1 VSTATTAEVVYPRW
15 TAGLRPLLLLVGI
28 AAAVA
33 AGVTVVLWSRGP
45 EYSMLYA
52 NLAAED
58 QAQITQ
64 ALDAAA
70 IPYRL
75 EPGANAIMVPSE
87 RLSEARL
94 KLAGQGLPNDDNG
107 FSLMTKDPGLGV
119 SQFVENARYQHA
131 METELAHTI
140 ASLRPIDGA
149 RVHLAVPRQSAF
161 VRDQRDGSASVF
173 VQLKPGRRLEQEQ
186 VQAIVNLVASSVP
199 DLHSNQVTVIDQQG
213 HLLTA
218 PQGNDDSSLRE
229 ERFQV
234 VQRMEDDY
242 EQRIEAI
249 VTPIVGTGRIR
260 AQVVAQVD
268 NATTEQATED
278 YKPNSQIVRSEQESQ
293 TTSRDGSQGGGV
305 PGALTNQPPGPGVAQ
320 PSPPNK
326 APTAAPA
333 TPATP
338 AAAGQAQIQ
347 AAAAASAAA
356 TSAPDNTATQSTKN
370 YEIGRTVAYTRQP
383 AGQLKRLTVAVVVD
397 DMPVVT
403 KDGRPAKGRPLTDAE
418 LAHITTLVK
427 DAVGFDA
434 ARGDSVNVVNASF
447 RTDPPAPET
456 ELEKVPMWETP
467 VFRDMA
473 KLGAGVIVLL
483 VLSLAVLRPMI
494 KALLPAARAS
504 GLLAA
509 PGDSVTIGG
518 AGGDASAAVLAGG
531 LHPHHGSVGAGAG
544 GVAAPAGPVIPYE
557 QQITNARALVNQ
569 DPKRVAQ
576 VVKNWVSVDE

>member
-45 EYSMLYA
+45 NFSMLYA

-58 QAQITQ
+58 EAQITQ

-75 EPGANAIMVPSE
+75 EANSNAIMVPSE

-140 ASLRPIDGA
+140 ASLRPVDGA

-161 VRDQRDGSASVF
+161 IRDQRDGSASVF
-173 VQLKPGRRLEQEQ
+173 VQLKAGRRLEQEQ

-213 HLLTA
+213 HLLTS

-242 EQRIEAI
+242 EQRIESI
-249 VTPIVGTGRIR
+249 VTPIVGTGRVR

-268 NATTEQATED
+268 SATTEQATED
-278 YKPNSQIVRSEQESQ
+278 YKPNSQIVRSEQNSQ
-293 TTSRDGSQGGGV
+293 STSRDGAQNGGV
-305 PGALTNQPPGPGVAQ
+305 PGALSNQPPAAGVAQ
-320 PSPPNK
+320 NPPPNK
-326 APTAAPA
+326 P
-333 TPATP
+333 P
-338 AAAGQAQIQ
+338 AAAPVPGQAPTQ
-347 AAAAASAAA
+347 ATADASAPAA
-356 TSAPDNTATQSTKN
+356 SAPDNTSSQYTKN

-397 DMPVVT
+397 DMPVIG
-403 KDGRPAKGRPLTDAE
+403 KDGKPAKGRPLTDAE
-418 LAHITTLVK
+418 LTHITTLVK
-427 DAVGFDA
+427 DAVGFDE
-434 ARGDSVNVVNASF
+434 ARGDSVNVVNAAF
-447 RTDPPAPET
+447 RNDAPPPDTD
-456 ELEKVPMWETP
+456 LEKVPVWETP
-467 VFRDMA
+467 IFRDMA

-483 VLSLAVLRPMI
+483 VLSLVVLRPMI
-494 KALLPAARAS
+494 KALLPSARAV
-504 GLLAA
+504 GLLGGG
-509 PGDSVTIGG
+509 GDSVMISSAGG
-518 AGGDASAAVLAGG
+518 AAAALGGPTHAHGQAGG
-531 LHPHHGSVGAGAG
+531 EAGAG
-544 GVAAPAGPVIPYE
+544 GGSLAAPAAPAVPYE

-576 VVKNWVSVDE
+576 VVKNWVSVDG

>member
-15 TAGLRPLLLLVGI
+15 TQGLRPILLLVGI

-45 EYSMLYA
+45 NYSMLYA

-64 ALDAAA
+64 ALDAAT
-70 IPYRL
+70 IPYHL
-75 EPGANAIMVPSE
+75 EAGSNALMVPTE

-94 KLAGQGLPNDDNG
+94 KLAGQGLPDNDNG
-107 FSLMTKDPGLGV
+107 FSLMTKDAGLGV

-140 ASLRPIDGA
+140 ASLRPVDGA

-199 DLHSNQVTVIDQQG
+199 DLHANQVTVIDQQG
-213 HLLTA
+213 HLLTT

-229 ERFQV
+229 ERLQV
-234 VQRMEDDY
+234 TQRLEDDY
-242 EQRIEAI
+242 EQRVESI
-249 VTPIVGTGRIR
+249 VTPIVGVGRVR

-268 NATTEQATED
+268 TSTTEQATED
-278 YKPNSQIVRSEQESQ
+278 YKPGSQIVRSEQQSQ
-293 TTSRDGSQGGGV
+293 SASRDAAQGGV
-305 PGALTNQPPGPGVAQ
+305 PGALSNQPPASGVAQ
-320 PSPPNK
+320 P
-326 APTAAPA
+326 APA
-333 TPATP
+333 NKPPVAAAGAT
-338 AAAGQAQIQ
+338 AGQAQTQ
-347 AAAAASAAA
+347 ASADAAASA
-356 TSAPDNTATQSTKN
+356 SSGPDNQTSQSTRN

-397 DMPVVT
+397 DMPVFG
-403 KDGRPAKGRPLTDAE
+403 KDGKPAKGRPLTDAE

-427 DAVGFDA
+427 DAVGFDQS
-434 ARGDSVNVVNASF
+434 RGDSVNVVNASF
-447 RTDPPAPET
+447 RTEAAPAET

-467 VFRDMA
+467 LFRDMA
-473 KLGAGVIVLL
+473 KLAAGVIVLL
-483 VLSLAVLRPMI
+483 VLALAVLRPMI
-494 KALLPAARAS
+494 KALMPTARS
-504 GLLAA
+504 RGLLAA
-509 PGDSVTIGG
+509 PDSAGGGSGYAGGMPQHGQAGEAGGGG
-518 AGGDASAAVLAGG
+518 AAGG
-531 LHPHHGSVGAGAG
+531 GYVPTP
-544 GVAAPAGPVIPYE
+544 APAVPYD

-576 VVKNWVSVDE
+576 VVRNWVSVDE

>member
-1 VSTATTAEVVYPRW
+1 MSTATNAEVIYPRW
-15 TAGLRPLLLLVGI
+15 TAGLRPILLLVGI

-33 AGVTVVLWSRGP
+33 AGVAVVLWSRGP
-45 EYSMLYA
+45 NYSMLYA
-52 NLAAED
+52 NLATED

-64 ALDAAA
+64 ALDAAT

-75 EPGANAIMVPSE
+75 EAGSNALMVPSE

-94 KLAGQGLPNDDNG
+94 KLAGQGLPDNDNG
-107 FSLMTKDPGLGV
+107 FAMMTKDAGLGV

-173 VQLKPGRRLEQEQ
+173 VQLKAGRRLEQEQ

-213 HLLTA
+213 HLLTT
-218 PQGNDDSSLRE
+218 PQGSDDSSLRE

-242 EQRIEAI
+242 EQRIESI
-249 VTPIVGTGRIR
+249 VTPIVGVGRVR
-260 AQVVAQVD
+260 AQVVAQLD
-268 NATTEQATED
+268 TSTTEQASENYT
-278 YKPNSQIVRSEQESQ
+278 PGSQIVRSEQQSQ
-293 TTSRDGSQGGGV
+293 SSSRDGSQSGGV
-305 PGALTNQPPGPGVAQ
+305 PGALSNQPPAGGVAQ
-320 PSPPNK
+320 PPPANK
-326 APTAAPA
+326 PP
-333 TPATP
+333 
-338 AAAGQAQIQ
+338 
-347 AAAAASAAA
+347 AAAAATSGGQAPTSATAEAA
-356 TSAPDNTATQSTKN
+356 PSPSSAPDNVATQSTKN
-370 YEIGRTVAYTRQP
+370 YEIDRTVAYTRKP

-397 DMPVVT
+397 DMPVIG
-403 KDGRPAKGRPLTDAE
+403 KDGKPAKGRPLTDAE
-418 LAHITTLVK
+418 LTHITTLVK
-427 DAVGFDA
+427 DAVGFDQ

-447 RTDPPAPET
+447 RSEPVPAENA
-456 ELEKVPMWETP
+456 LEKVPLWETP
-467 VFRDMA
+467 LFRDMA
-473 KLGAGVIVLL
+473 KLAAGVIVLL

-494 KALLPAARAS
+494 KALMPSAQTR
-504 GLLAA
+504 GLLSSS
-509 PGDSVTIGG
+509 GDAVAISNGG
-518 AGGDASAAVLAGG
+518 AAAALSGGAQPGFVGDAAGG
-531 LHPHHGSVGAGAG
+531 GHA
-544 GVAAPAGPVIPYE
+544 AAPAPAIPYD

-576 VVKNWVSVDE
+576 VVRNWVSVDE

>member
-1 VSTATTAEVVYPRW
+1 MSTATTAEVVYPRW
-15 TAGLRPLLLLVGI
+15 TANLRPLLLLVGI

-45 EYSMLYA
+45 NFSMLYA

-64 ALDAAA
+64 ALDAAT

-75 EPGANAIMVPSE
+75 EAGANAIMVPSE

-107 FSLMTKDPGLGV
+107 FSLMTKDAGLGV

-140 ASLRPIDGA
+140 ASLRPVDGA

-173 VQLKPGRRLEQEQ
+173 VQLKAGRRLEQEQ

-213 HLLTA
+213 HLLTS
-218 PQGNDDSSLRE
+218 PQGSDDSSLRE

-249 VTPIVGTGRIR
+249 VTPIVGTGRVR

-278 YKPNSQIVRSEQESQ
+278 YKPNSQIVRSEQQSQ
-293 TTSRDGSQGGGV
+293 TTSRDGSQNGGV
-305 PGALTNQPPGPGVAQ
+305 PGALTNQPPASGVAQ
-320 PSPPNK
+320 APPPNK
-326 APTAAPA
+326 PPVAAPVA
-333 TPATP
+333 GQAQTP
-338 AAAGQAQIQ
+338 AAAD
-347 AAAAASAAA
+347 ASAVAS
-356 TSAPDNTATQSTKN
+356 SAPDNSATQSTRN
-370 YEIGRTVAYTRQP
+370 YEIDRTVAYTRQP

-397 DMPVVT
+397 DMPVIG
-403 KDGRPAKGRPLTDAE
+403 KDGKPAKGRPLTDGE
-418 LAHITTLVK
+418 LTHITTLVK
-427 DAVGFDA
+427 DAVGFDET
-434 ARGDSVNVVNASF
+434 RGDSVNVVNASF
-447 RTDPPAPET
+447 RNDAPPPDT
-456 ELEKVPMWETP
+456 ELEKVPLWETP
-467 VFRDMA
+467 LFRDMA

-483 VLSLAVLRPMI
+483 VLALVVLRPMI
-494 KALLPAARAS
+494 KALLPAAQAS
-504 GLLAA
+504 GLLSG
-509 PGDSVTIGG
+509 PGDTVTISG
-518 AGGDASAAVLAGG
+518 AGGGAAAGALG
-531 LHPHHGSVGAGAG
+531 GVQHHHGHETG
-544 GVAAPAGPVIPYE
+544 GGGGPPAPALPAVPYE

>member
-15 TAGLRPLLLLVGI
+15 AAGLRPLLLLVGI

-45 EYSMLYA
+45 NYSMLYA
-52 NLAAED
+52 NLATED

-64 ALDAAA
+64 ALDSAS

-75 EPGANAIMVPSE
+75 EAGSNAIMVPSE
-87 RLSEARL
+87 QLSEARL
-94 KLAGQGLPNDDNG
+94 KLAGQGLPDNDSG
-107 FSLMTKDPGLGV
+107 FSVMTKDPGLGV

-140 ASLRPIDGA
+140 ASLRPVEGA

-161 VRDQRDGSASVF
+161 VREQRDGSASVF
-173 VQLKPGRRLEQEQ
+173 VQLKAGRRLEQEQ

-199 DLHSNQVTVIDQQG
+199 DLHANQVTVIDQQG
-213 HLLTA
+213 HLLTT

-242 EQRIEAI
+242 EQRIESI
-249 VTPIVGTGRIR
+249 VTPIVGVGRVR

-268 NATTEQATED
+268 SSTTEQATED
-278 YKPNSQIVRSEQESQ
+278 YKPGSQIVRSEQESQ
-293 TTSRDGSQGGGV
+293 NSSRDATQGGGV
-305 PGALTNQPPGPGVAQ
+305 PGALSNQPPATGVAQ
-320 PSPPNK
+320 APPPNK
-326 APTAAPA
+326 PA
-333 TPATP
+333 ATP
-338 AAAGQAQIQ
+338 AAPAAATAATQAT
-347 AAAAASAAA
+347 AEAAASAP
-356 TSAPDNTATQSTKN
+356 SAPDNVATQSTKN

-397 DMPVVT
+397 DMPVIG
-403 KDGRPAKGRPLTDAE
+403 KDGKPANGRPLTDPE

-427 DAVGFDA
+427 DAVGFDQN
-434 ARGDSVNVVNASF
+434 RGDSVNVVNASF
-447 RTDPPAPET
+447 RNDAPPVDT
-456 ELEKVPMWETP
+456 TLEKVPMWETP
-467 VFRDMA
+467 LFRDMA
-473 KLGAGVIVLL
+473 KLAAGVIVLL

-494 KALLPAARAS
+494 KALMPSAQSR
-504 GLLAA
+504 GLLAG
-509 PGDSVTIGG
+509 PGDTVTISG
-518 AGGDASAAVLAGG
+518 AGGAALASGVPQHHGHGGEAGG
-531 LHPHHGSVGAGAG
+531 GAVHAPPP
-544 GVAAPAGPVIPYE
+544 APAVPYD

-576 VVKNWVSVDE
+576 VVRNWVSVDE

>member
-1 VSTATTAEVVYPRW
+1 MSTATTAEVVYPRW

-45 EYSMLYA
+45 NFSMLYA

-58 QAQITQ
+58 EAQITQ

-75 EPGANAIMVPSE
+75 EANSNAIMVPSE

-107 FSLMTKDPGLGV
+107 FALMTKDAGLGV

-140 ASLRPIDGA
+140 ASLRPVDGA

-173 VQLKPGRRLEQEQ
+173 VQLKAGRRLEQEQ

-218 PQGNDDSSLRE
+218 PQGSDDSSLRE
-229 ERFQV
+229 ERYQV

-242 EQRIEAI
+242 EQRIESI
-249 VTPIVGTGRIR
+249 VTPIVGTGRVR

-278 YKPNSQIVRSEQESQ
+278 YKPNSQIVRSEQNSQ
-293 TTSRDGSQGGGV
+293 TTSRDGAQNGGV
-305 PGALTNQPPGPGVAQ
+305 PGALSNQPPAAGVAQ
-320 PSPPNK
+320 NPPPNK
-326 APTAAPA
+326 P
-333 TPATP
+333 P
-338 AAAGQAQIQ
+338 AAAPVPGQAPSP
-347 AAAAASAAA
+347 AAADASAPAA
-356 TSAPDNTATQSTKN
+356 SAPDNSSLQYTKN
-370 YEIGRTVAYTRQP
+370 YEIDRTVAYTRQP

-397 DMPVVT
+397 DMPVIG
-403 KDGRPAKGRPLTDAE
+403 KDGKPAKGRPLTDAE

-427 DAVGFDA
+427 DAVGFDE
-434 ARGDSVNVVNASF
+434 ARGDSVNVVNAAF
-447 RTDPPAPET
+447 RNDAPPPET
-456 ELEKVPMWETP
+456 ELEKVPIWETP
-467 VFRDMA
+467 IFRDMA

-483 VLSLAVLRPMI
+483 VLSLVVLRPMI
-494 KALLPAARAS
+494 KALLPSAQAA
-504 GLLAA
+504 GLLAGA
-509 PGDSVTIGG
+509 GNSVMISNAGG
-518 AGGDASAAVLAGG
+518 AASAAALGGAPHAPGQAGG
-531 LHPHHGSVGAGAG
+531 EAG
-544 GVAAPAGPVIPYE
+544 GSLAAPAAPAVPYE

>member
-1 VSTATTAEVVYPRW
+1 MSTATNAEVIYPRW
-15 TAGLRPLLLLVGI
+15 TAGLRPILLLVGI

-33 AGVTVVLWSRGP
+33 AGVAVVLWSRGP
-45 EYSMLYA
+45 TYSMLYA
-52 NLAAED
+52 NLATED

-64 ALDAAA
+64 ALDAAT

-75 EPGANAIMVPSE
+75 EAGSNALMVPAE

-94 KLAGQGLPNDDNG
+94 KLAGQGLPDNDNG
-107 FSLMTKDPGLGV
+107 FAMMTKDAGLGV

-173 VQLKPGRRLEQEQ
+173 VQLKAGRRLEQEQ

-213 HLLTA
+213 HLLTT
-218 PQGNDDSSLRE
+218 PPGSDDSSLRE

-249 VTPIVGTGRIR
+249 VTPIVGIGRVR

-268 NATTEQATED
+268 SSTTEQATEN
-278 YKPNSQIVRSEQESQ
+278 YTPGSQIVRSEQQSQ
-293 TTSRDGSQGGGV
+293 TSSRDASQSGGV
-305 PGALTNQPPGPGVAQ
+305 PGALSNQPPASGVAQ
-320 PSPPNK
+320 PPPPNK
-326 APTAAPA
+326 PPAAAPA
-333 TPATP
+333 TPA
-338 AAAGQAQIQ
+338 AQ
-347 AAAAASAAA
+347 AAAQATAAAVASAP
-356 TSAPDNTATQSTKN
+356 TAPDNLATQSTKN
-370 YEIGRTVAYTRQP
+370 YEIDRTVAYTRQP

-397 DMPVVT
+397 DMPVIG
-403 KDGRPAKGRPLTDAE
+403 KDGKPVKGRPLTDAE
-418 LAHITTLVK
+418 LTHITTLVK
-427 DAVGFDA
+427 DAVGFDQ

-447 RTDPPAPET
+447 RSEPAPADAA
-456 ELEKVPMWETP
+456 LEQVPLWETP
-467 VFRDMA
+467 LFRDMA

-494 KALLPAARAS
+494 KALMPSAQTRGLLTAS
-504 GLLAA
+504 GDTAA
-509 PGDSVTIGG
+509 LSGG
-518 AGGDASAAVLAGG
+518 APTAALAGG
-531 LHPHHGSVGAGAG
+531 AQQPGFVGDAAG
-544 GVAAPAGPVIPYE
+544 GGHAAAPAPAVPYE

-576 VVKNWVSVDE
+576 VVRNWVSVDE

>member
-15 TAGLRPLLLLVGI
+15 AAGLRPLLLLVGI

-45 EYSMLYA
+45 NFSMLYA

-58 QAQITQ
+58 QAQIAQ

-75 EPGANAIMVPSE
+75 EASSNAIMVPSE

-94 KLAGQGLPNDDNG
+94 KLAGQGLPSDDNG
-107 FSLMTKDPGLGV
+107 FSLMTKDAGLGV

-140 ASLRPIDGA
+140 ASLRPVDGA

-161 VRDQRDGSASVF
+161 IRDQRDGSASVF
-173 VQLKPGRRLEQEQ
+173 VQLKTGRRLEQEQ

-213 HLLTA
+213 HLLTS
-218 PQGNDDSSLRE
+218 PQGSDDSSLRE
-229 ERFQV
+229 ERYQV

-242 EQRIEAI
+242 EQRIESI
-249 VTPIVGTGRIR
+249 VTPIVGTGRVR

-278 YKPNSQIVRSEQESQ
+278 YKPNSQIVRSEQNSQ
-293 TTSRDGSQGGGV
+293 TTSRDGSQNGGV
-305 PGALTNQPPGPGVAQ
+305 PGALTNQPPASGVAQ
-320 PSPPNK
+320 APPPNK
-326 APTAAPA
+326 PPA
-333 TPATP
+333 TTP
-338 AAAGQAQIQ
+338 AAGQTQAQ
-347 AAAAASAAA
+347 ATADASAPA
-356 TSAPDNTATQSTKN
+356 TSAPDNTASQSTKN
-370 YEIGRTVAYTRQP
+370 YEIDRTVAYTRQP

-397 DMPVVT
+397 DMPVVG
-403 KDGRPAKGRPLTDAE
+403 KDGKPAKGRPLTDAE

-427 DAVGFDA
+427 DAVGFDE
-434 ARGDSVNVVNASF
+434 ARGDSVNVVNAAF
-447 RTDPPAPET
+447 RNDAPPPDT

-467 VFRDMA
+467 IFRDMA
-473 KLGAGVIVLL
+473 KLGAGVIILL
-483 VLSLAVLRPMI
+483 VLALAVLRPMI
-494 KALLPAARAS
+494 KALLPAAQAS
-504 GLLAA
+504 GLLGG
-509 PGDSVTIGG
+509 PGDTVMISNAGG
-518 AGGDASAAVLAGG
+518 AASVAALGGTQYPHGHAGG
-531 LHPHHGSVGAGAG
+531 EAGAG
-544 GVAAPAGPVIPYE
+544 GGGLPVPVAPPVPYE

>member
-1 VSTATTAEVVYPRW
+1 MSTATTAEVVYPRW

-45 EYSMLYA
+45 NFSMLYA
-52 NLAAED
+52 NMAAED
-58 QAQITQ
+58 QAQVTQ

-75 EPGANAIMVPSE
+75 EANSNAIMVPSE

-140 ASLRPIDGA
+140 ASLRPVDGA

-173 VQLKPGRRLEQEQ
+173 VQLKAGRRLEQEQ

-213 HLLTA
+213 HLLTS
-218 PQGNDDSSLRE
+218 PQGSDDSSLRE

-242 EQRIEAI
+242 EQRIESI
-249 VTPIVGTGRIR
+249 VTPIVGTGRVR

-268 NATTEQATED
+268 SATTEQATED
-278 YKPNSQIVRSEQESQ
+278 YKPNSQIVRSEQQSQ
-293 TTSRDGSQGGGV
+293 STSRDGAQNGGV
-305 PGALTNQPPGPGVAQ
+305 PGALTNQPPASGVAQ
-320 PSPPNK
+320 APPPNK
-326 APTAAPA
+326 PATAVA
-333 TPATP
+333 TPAVGQ
-338 AAAGQAQIQ
+338 AAAQTQATADA
-347 AAAAASAAA
+347 AAAAASA
-356 TSAPDNTATQSTKN
+356 PDNTSTQSTKN
-370 YEIGRTVAYTRQP
+370 YEIGRTLAYTRQP

-397 DMPVVT
+397 DMPVIG
-403 KDGRPAKGRPLTDAE
+403 KDGKPAKGRALTDAE
-418 LAHITTLVK
+418 LTHITTLVK
-427 DAVGFDA
+427 DAVGFDE

-447 RTDPPAPET
+447 RNDAPPPDT

-467 VFRDMA
+467 LFRDMA

-494 KALLPAARAS
+494 KALLPSARAS
-504 GLLAA
+504 GLLAG
-509 PGDSVTIGG
+509 PGDNGTNSG
-518 AGGDASAAVLAGG
+518 AGGGAAGSFPGG
-531 LHPHHGSVGAGAG
+531 PHHHGQGEAGAG
-544 GVAAPAGPVIPYE
+544 LGLPAPAAPPVPYE

>member
-1 VSTATTAEVVYPRW
+1 VSTATNAEVIYPRW
-15 TAGLRPLLLLVGI
+15 TAGLRPILLLVGI

-33 AGVTVVLWSRGP
+33 AGVAVVLWSRGP
-45 EYSMLYA
+45 TYSMLYA
-52 NLAAED
+52 NLATDD
-58 QAQITQ
+58 QAQVTQ
-64 ALDAAA
+64 ALDAAT

-75 EPGANAIMVPSE
+75 EAGSNALMVPSE

-94 KLAGQGLPNDDNG
+94 KLAGQGLPDNDNG
-107 FSLMTKDPGLGV
+107 FAMMTKDAGLGV

-161 VRDQRDGSASVF
+161 IRDQRDGSASVF

-213 HLLTA
+213 HLLTT
-218 PQGNDDSSLRE
+218 PQGSDDSSLRE

-249 VTPIVGTGRIR
+249 VTPIVGAGRVR

-268 NATTEQATED
+268 SSSTEQATEN
-278 YKPNSQIVRSEQESQ
+278 YTPGSQIVRSEQQSQ
-293 TTSRDGSQGGGV
+293 TSSRDGSQSGGV
-305 PGALTNQPPGPGVAQ
+305 PGALSNQPPAAGVAQ
-320 PSPPNK
+320 PPPPNK
-326 APTAAPA
+326 PPATAAA
-333 TPATP
+333 TPAGQVP
-338 AAAGQAQIQ
+338 ATAD
-347 AAAAASAAA
+347 AAASA
-356 TSAPDNTATQSTKN
+356 SSGPDSTATQSTKN
-370 YEIGRTVAYTRQP
+370 YEIDRTVAYTRQP

-397 DMPVVT
+397 DMPVT
-403 KDGRPAKGRPLTDAE
+403 GKDGKPVKGRPLTDAE

-427 DAVGFDA
+427 DAVGFDQ

-447 RTDPPAPET
+447 RSEPVPADAP
-456 ELEKVPMWETP
+456 LEKVALWETP
-467 VFRDMA
+467 LFRDMA
-473 KLGAGVIVLL
+473 KLVAGVIVLL

-494 KALLPAARAS
+494 KALMPSAQSRGLLSAS
-504 GLLAA
+504 GDPVAIS
-509 PGDSVTIGG
+509 GGG
-518 AGGDASAAVLAGG
+518 AAAALAGG
-531 LHPHHGSVGAGAG
+531 MQQQGYVGDAAG
-544 GVAAPAGPVIPYE
+544 GGHAAAPAAPAVPYD

-576 VVKNWVSVDE
+576 VVRNWVSVDE

>member
-1 VSTATTAEVVYPRW
+1 VSTATNAEVIYPRW
-15 TAGLRPLLLLVGI
+15 TAGLRPILLLVGI

-33 AGVTVVLWSRGP
+33 AGVAVVLWSRGP
-45 EYSMLYA
+45 NYSMLYA
-52 NLAAED
+52 NLATED

-64 ALDAAA
+64 ALDAAT

-75 EPGANAIMVPSE
+75 EAGSNALMVPSE

-94 KLAGQGLPNDDNG
+94 KLAGQGLPDNDNG
-107 FSLMTKDPGLGV
+107 FAMMTKDAGLGV

-173 VQLKPGRRLEQEQ
+173 VQLKAGRRLEQEQ

-213 HLLTA
+213 HLLTT
-218 PQGNDDSSLRE
+218 PQGSDDSSLRE

-242 EQRIEAI
+242 EQRIESI
-249 VTPIVGTGRIR
+249 VTPIVGVGRVR
-260 AQVVAQVD
+260 AQVVAQLD
-268 NATTEQATED
+268 TSTTEQASENYT
-278 YKPNSQIVRSEQESQ
+278 PGSQIVRSEQQSQ
-293 TTSRDGSQGGGV
+293 SSSRDGSQSGGV
-305 PGALTNQPPGPGVAQ
+305 PGALSNQPPAGGVAQ
-320 PSPPNK
+320 PPPANK
-326 APTAAPA
+326 PP
-333 TPATP
+333 
-338 AAAGQAQIQ
+338 
-347 AAAAASAAA
+347 AAAAATSGGQAPTSATAEAA
-356 TSAPDNTATQSTKN
+356 PSPSSAPDNVATQSTKN
-370 YEIGRTVAYTRQP
+370 YEIDRTVAYTRKP

-397 DMPVVT
+397 DMPVIG
-403 KDGRPAKGRPLTDAE
+403 KDGKPAKGRPLTDAE
-418 LAHITTLVK
+418 LTHITTLVK
-427 DAVGFDA
+427 DAVGFDQ

-447 RTDPPAPET
+447 RSEPVPAENA
-456 ELEKVPMWETP
+456 LEKVPLWETP
-467 VFRDMA
+467 LFRDMA
-473 KLGAGVIVLL
+473 KLAAGVIVLL

-494 KALLPAARAS
+494 KALMPSAQTR
-504 GLLAA
+504 GLLSSS
-509 PGDSVTIGG
+509 GDAVAISNGG
-518 AGGDASAAVLAGG
+518 AAAALSGGAQPGFVGDAAGG
-531 LHPHHGSVGAGAG
+531 GHA
-544 GVAAPAGPVIPYE
+544 AAPAPAIPYD

-576 VVKNWVSVDE
+576 VVRNWVSVDE

>member
-15 TAGLRPLLLLVGI
+15 TANLRPLLLLVGI

-45 EYSMLYA
+45 NFSMLYA

-64 ALDAAA
+64 ALDAAT

-75 EPGANAIMVPSE
+75 EAGSNAIMVPSE
-87 RLSEARL
+87 RLSEARM

-107 FSLMTKDPGLGV
+107 FSLMTKDAGLGV

-140 ASLRPIDGA
+140 ASLRPVDGA

-173 VQLKPGRRLEQEQ
+173 VQLKAGRRLEQEQ

-213 HLLTA
+213 HLLTS
-218 PQGNDDSSLRE
+218 PQGSDDSSLRE

-242 EQRIEAI
+242 EQRIESI
-249 VTPIVGTGRIR
+249 VTPIVGTGRVR

-278 YKPNSQIVRSEQESQ
+278 YKPNSQIVRSEQQSQ
-293 TTSRDGSQGGGV
+293 TTSRDGAQNGGV
-305 PGALTNQPPGPGVAQ
+305 PGALSNQPPAAGVAQ
-320 PSPPNK
+320 APPPNK
-326 APTAAPA
+326 PAAVAAPV
-333 TPATP
+333 
-338 AAAGQAQIQ
+338 AGQAQTQ
-347 AAAAASAAA
+347 AAAEASAPAV
-356 TSAPDNTATQSTKN
+356 SPPDNTATQSTRN
-370 YEIGRTVAYTRQP
+370 YEIDRTLAYTRQP

-397 DMPVVT
+397 DMPVIG
-403 KDGRPAKGRPLTDAE
+403 KDGKPAKGRPLTDAE
-418 LAHITTLVK
+418 LTHITTLVK
-427 DAVGFDA
+427 DAVGFDE

-447 RTDPPAPET
+447 RNDAPPPDT
-456 ELEKVPMWETP
+456 ELEKVPIWETP
-467 VFRDMA
+467 LFRDMA

-483 VLSLAVLRPMI
+483 VLALVVLRPMI
-494 KALLPAARAS
+494 KALLPAAQAS
-504 GLLAA
+504 GLLSG
-509 PGDSVTIGG
+509 PGDTVTISG
-518 AGGDASAAVLAGG
+518 AGGAASAGALAGG
-531 LHPHHGSVGAGAG
+531 VHHHGHAGEAG
-544 GVAAPAGPVIPYE
+544 GGGLPAPALPAVPYE

>member
-45 EYSMLYA
+45 NFSMLYA

-58 QAQITQ
+58 EAQITQ

-75 EPGANAIMVPSE
+75 EASSNAIMVPSE

-107 FSLMTKDPGLGV
+107 FSLMTKDAGLGV

-140 ASLRPIDGA
+140 ASLRPVDGA

-161 VRDQRDGSASVF
+161 IRDQRDGSASVF
-173 VQLKPGRRLEQEQ
+173 VQLKAGRRLEQEQ

-213 HLLTA
+213 HLLTS

-242 EQRIEAI
+242 EQRIESI
-249 VTPIVGTGRIR
+249 VTPIVGTGRVR

-268 NATTEQATED
+268 SATTEQATED
-278 YKPNSQIVRSEQESQ
+278 YKPNSQIVRSEQNSQ
-293 TTSRDGSQGGGV
+293 STSRDGAQNGGV
-305 PGALTNQPPGPGVAQ
+305 PGALSNQPPAAGVAQ
-320 PSPPNK
+320 NPPPNK
-326 APTAAPA
+326 P
-333 TPATP
+333 P
-338 AAAGQAQIQ
+338 AAAPVPGQAPTQ
-347 AAAAASAAA
+347 ATADASAPAA
-356 TSAPDNTATQSTKN
+356 SAPDNTSSQYTKN

-397 DMPVVT
+397 DMPVIG
-403 KDGRPAKGRPLTDAE
+403 KDGKPAKGRPLTDAE
-418 LAHITTLVK
+418 LTHITTLVK
-427 DAVGFDA
+427 DAVGFDE
-434 ARGDSVNVVNASF
+434 ARGDSVNVVNAAF
-447 RTDPPAPET
+447 RNDAPPPDTD
-456 ELEKVPMWETP
+456 LEKVPVWETP
-467 VFRDMA
+467 IFRDMA

-483 VLSLAVLRPMI
+483 VLSLVVLRPMI
-494 KALLPAARAS
+494 KALLPSARAV
-504 GLLAA
+504 GLLGGG
-509 PGDSVTIGG
+509 GDSVMISSAGG
-518 AGGDASAAVLAGG
+518 AAAALGGPTHAHGQAGG
-531 LHPHHGSVGAGAG
+531 EAGAG
-544 GVAAPAGPVIPYE
+544 GGSLAAPAAPAVPYE

-576 VVKNWVSVDE
+576 VVKNWVSVDG

>member
-1 VSTATTAEVVYPRW
+1 
-15 TAGLRPLLLLVGI
+15 LRPLLLLVGI

-45 EYSMLYA
+45 SYSMLYA

-64 ALDAAA
+64 ALDAAT

-75 EPGANAIMVPSE
+75 EPNSNAIMVPSE

-94 KLAGQGLPNDDNG
+94 KLAGQGLPDNDSG
-107 FSLMTKDPGLGV
+107 YSLMTKDPGLGV

-140 ASLRPIDGA
+140 ASLRPVDGA

-161 VRDQRDGSASVF
+161 IREQRDGSASVF

-229 ERFQV
+229 ERYQV

-242 EQRIEAI
+242 EQRIESI
-249 VTPIVGTGRIR
+249 VTPIVGIGRVR

-268 NATTEQATED
+268 SSTTEQATED
-278 YKPNSQIVRSEQESQ
+278 YKPGSQIVRSEQ
-293 TTSRDGSQGGGV
+293 TSETSSHDATAGGGV
-305 PGALTNQPPGPGVAQ
+305 PGALSNQPPASGVAQ
-320 PSPPNK
+320 PPPPNK
-326 APTAAPA
+326 PPVPA
-333 TPATP
+333 TPVP
-338 AAAGQAQIQ
+338 GQASAQAQ
-347 AAAAASAAA
+347 TAATADAAAAAS
-356 TSAPDNTATQSTKN
+356 SAPDNVATQSTKN
-370 YEIGRTVAYTRQP
+370 YEIDRTVAYTRQP

-397 DMPVVT
+397 DMPVIG
-403 KDGRPAKGRPLTDAE
+403 KDGKPAKGRPLTDAE

-427 DAVGFDA
+427 DAVGFDQ

-447 RTDPPAPET
+447 RSEAAPPDT
-456 ELEKVPMWETP
+456 QLEKVPVWETP
-467 VFRDMA
+467 FFRDMA

-483 VLSLAVLRPMI
+483 VLALVVLRPMI
-494 KALLPAARAS
+494 KALLPATQAS
-504 GLLAA
+504 GLLARQ
-509 PGDSVTIGG
+509 GETITHGG
-518 AGGDASAAVLAGG
+518 AGG
-531 LHPHHGSVGAGAG
+531 GSVGALAG
-544 GVAAPAGPVIPYE
+544 GMHQAAGDGSGAAYAAPAAPAVPYD

-576 VVKNWVSVDE
+576 VVRNWVSVDE

>member
-1 VSTATTAEVVYPRW
+1 VSTATNAEVIYPRW
-15 TAGLRPLLLLVGI
+15 TAGLRPILLLVGI

-33 AGVTVVLWSRGP
+33 AGVAVVLWSRGP
-45 EYSMLYA
+45 TYSMLYA
-52 NLAAED
+52 NLATED

-64 ALDAAA
+64 ALDAAT

-75 EPGANAIMVPSE
+75 EAGSNALMVPAE

-94 KLAGQGLPNDDNG
+94 KLAGQGLPDNDNG
-107 FSLMTKDPGLGV
+107 FAMMTKDAGLGV

-173 VQLKPGRRLEQEQ
+173 VQLKAGRRLEQEQ

-213 HLLTA
+213 HLLTT
-218 PQGNDDSSLRE
+218 PPGSDDSSLRE

-249 VTPIVGTGRIR
+249 VTPIVGIGRVR

-268 NATTEQATED
+268 SSTTEQATEN
-278 YKPNSQIVRSEQESQ
+278 YTPGSQIVRSEQQSQ
-293 TTSRDGSQGGGV
+293 TSSRDASQSGGV
-305 PGALTNQPPGPGVAQ
+305 PGALSNQPPASGVAQ
-320 PSPPNK
+320 PPPPNK
-326 APTAAPA
+326 PPAAAPA
-333 TPATP
+333 TPA
-338 AAAGQAQIQ
+338 GQ
-347 AAAAASAAA
+347 AAAQATAAAVASAP
-356 TSAPDNTATQSTKN
+356 TAPDNLATQSTKN
-370 YEIGRTVAYTRQP
+370 YEIDRTVAYTRQP

-397 DMPVVT
+397 DMPVIG
-403 KDGRPAKGRPLTDAE
+403 KDGKPVKGRPLTDAE
-418 LAHITTLVK
+418 LTHITTLVK
-427 DAVGFDA
+427 DAVGFDQ

-447 RTDPPAPET
+447 RSEPAPADAA
-456 ELEKVPMWETP
+456 LEQVPLWETP
-467 VFRDMA
+467 LFRDMA

-494 KALLPAARAS
+494 KALMPSAQTRGLLTAS
-504 GLLAA
+504 GDTAA
-509 PGDSVTIGG
+509 LSGG
-518 AGGDASAAVLAGG
+518 APTAALAGG
-531 LHPHHGSVGAGAG
+531 AQQPGFVGDAAG
-544 GVAAPAGPVIPYE
+544 GGHAAAPAPAVPYE

-576 VVKNWVSVDE
+576 VVRNWVSVDE